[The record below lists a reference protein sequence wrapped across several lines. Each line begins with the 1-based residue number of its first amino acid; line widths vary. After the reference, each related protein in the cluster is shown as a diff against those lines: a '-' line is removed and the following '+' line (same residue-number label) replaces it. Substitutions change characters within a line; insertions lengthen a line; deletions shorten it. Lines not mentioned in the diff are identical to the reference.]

1 MDMYLA
7 AIQVSLAYALMS
19 LGIFVT
25 LRIFKLP
32 DITTDGTFTSGAVVY
47 ALMMQN
53 ADQHLLPVLFFAFF
67 AGGLGGFLTGII
79 NEKLKIQPLLSGILV
94 MTALYSINLLL
105 LGKSNMSLPL
115 SPDADSFF
123 ESWFIYL
130 LVLMICLG
138 SISWL
143 LYSDYGLAMRATGHA
158 EQMVKSQGIF
168 PGRMRIAGLMIANGL
183 TALSGAMVAR
193 FHGFADMGMGIGIVI
208 AGLGSVMISE
218 TLLQAFGVRSLL
230 IRLCML
236 LPATMLFRF
245 ILAFSLSLGVD
256 PVLLKLISSLLV
268 LGIIAIPILF
278 RKSSHHA

>member
-1 MDMYLA
+1 
-7 AIQVSLAYALMS
+7 
-19 LGIFVT
+19 
-25 LRIFKLP
+25 
-32 DITTDGTFTSGAVVY
+32 
-47 ALMMQN
+47 
-53 ADQHLLPVLFFAFF
+53 
-67 AGGLGGFLTGII
+67 
-79 NEKLKIQPLLSGILV
+79 
-94 MTALYSINLLL
+94 
-105 LGKSNMSLPL
+105 
-115 SPDADSFF
+115 
-123 ESWFIYL
+123 
-130 LVLMICLG
+130 
-138 SISWL
+138 
-143 LYSDYGLAMRATGHA
+143 
-158 EQMVKSQGIF
+158 
-168 PGRMRIAGLMIANGL
+168 MIANGL

-268 LGIIAIPILF
+268 LGIMAIPILF